1 MSYNTLIVDVDDG
14 AGVGLIRLNRK
25 EQRNALNSELMDEL
39 CRVLD
44 EWESDKDVRCVIL
57 TGTEKVFAAGA
68 DIVEMRG
75 KSFPEVYKDDF
86 VTKNWERLTRFRKPV
101 IAAVAGYA
109 LGGGCELAM
118 MCDII
123 LAADNA
129 KFQQPEINL
138 GVLPGAGGTQRLT
151 RIIGKSKAME
161 MCLTG
166 RMMDAKEAERCGL
179 ASRVVPVD
187 ALMDEARDMAKL
199 IASKSSPVAMMTKE
213 CVNAAYET
221 MLSQGVQFERRLF
234 HSTFATSDRQE
245 GMDAFI
251 EKRPAHFRHE

>member
-86 VTKNWERLTRFRKPV
+86 VTKNWERLT
-101 IAAVAGYA
+101 VASTSGRTA
-109 LGGGCELAM
+109 
-118 MCDII
+118 
-123 LAADNA
+123 
-129 KFQQPEINL
+129 
-138 GVLPGAGGTQRLT
+138 AGGRA
-151 RIIGKSKAME
+151 RAMPG
-161 MCLTG
+161 TYG
-166 RMMDAKEAERCGL
+166 SG
-179 ASRVVPVD
+179 
-187 ALMDEARDMAKL
+187 
-199 IASKSSPVAMMTKE
+199 
-213 CVNAAYET
+213 
-221 MLSQGVQFERRLF
+221 RRLP
-234 HSTFATSDRQE
+234 TAP
-245 GMDAFI
+245 
-251 EKRPAHFRHE
+251 RPWKGGPARSAGRGARRR